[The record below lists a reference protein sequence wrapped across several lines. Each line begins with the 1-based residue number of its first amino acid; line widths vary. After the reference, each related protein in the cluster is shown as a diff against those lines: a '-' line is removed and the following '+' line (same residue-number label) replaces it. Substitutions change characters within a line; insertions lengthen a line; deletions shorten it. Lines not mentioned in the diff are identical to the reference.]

1 MPAWPTEDLTRRL
14 DMALGIARRT
24 VSLLGEQGY
33 RDDTAPQ
40 DSFGPDKPLAETA
53 MLLHV
58 VAAVAQATGL
68 SGKVDALARQVAQFA
83 RSGRVTCAI
92 ALHPSICFQLAMP
105 HILMSSLGLRDE
117 SLDRLVSLSAASQA
131 AAGRELV
138 PHRALEVMWLQALCQ
153 GVTPGAEFDDV
164 ARLSV
169 LNHPPDLIWGARE
182 DAYAHTHTFMY
193 FTNFGYWPRLLP
205 RPRAV
210 VLQESA
216 ALLARALF
224 LEDFDLA
231 AEALMAWPMTGESWS
246 PVAAFGF
253 QVLADLE
260 DRVGFLPA
268 GNGIPERFDH
278 LAGQERTRYALAATY
293 HTAYVMGMLCALA
306 LRPGCAPSAAMD
318 GLGVP
323 MTPLDRLLGTIPV
336 IDTPWQVSFNRL
348 PPTARQVLAPLVLDI
363 ALLNACRQH
372 DYGLVGQLLEL
383 ALQQGLANA
392 PCCAQAAELLHRISA
407 CASACSDTG

>member
-14 DMALGIARRT
+14 DRALGIARRT
-24 VSLLGEQGY
+24 VTLLGEQGY
-33 RDDTAPQ
+33 RDDTTPQ

-58 VAAVAQATGL
+58 ASSVAQSVGL
-68 SGKVDALARQVAQFA
+68 SDPVAALARQVAQFA

-105 HILMSSLGLRDE
+105 HILMSGLGRRDE
-117 SLDRLVSLSAASQA
+117 AVDRLVSLSAASQA
-131 AAGRELV
+131 ACGREVV
-138 PHRALEVMWLQALCQ
+138 PHRALEVLWLQSLWQ
-153 GVTPGAEFDDV
+153 GVTPGPAFDDV
-164 ARLSV
+164 ARHSV
-169 LNHPPDLIWGARE
+169 LDHPPDLIWGARE

-193 FTNFGYWPRLLP
+193 FTNFGYWPRPLP

-210 VLQESA
+210 LLQESA
-216 ALLARALF
+216 ALLARALL

-268 GNGIPERFDH
+268 GNGIPERFEH
-278 LAGQERTRYALAATY
+278 LAGPERTRYALAATY

-306 LRPGCAPSAAMD
+306 LRPGRAPPAAID
-318 GLGVP
+318 GPGVS
-323 MTPLDRLLGTIPV
+323 MGLLDRLLATIPV
-336 IDTPWQVSFNRL
+336 TDTPWQVRFSRL
-348 PPTARQVLAPLVLDI
+348 SPTERQALAPLVLDI
-363 ALLNACRQH
+363 ALLHACRQH
-372 DYGLVGQLLEL
+372 DYATVGQLLDS

-392 PCCAQAAELLHRISA
+392 PCCAQAAELLHRVSV
-407 CASACSDTG
+407 CARACSEEG